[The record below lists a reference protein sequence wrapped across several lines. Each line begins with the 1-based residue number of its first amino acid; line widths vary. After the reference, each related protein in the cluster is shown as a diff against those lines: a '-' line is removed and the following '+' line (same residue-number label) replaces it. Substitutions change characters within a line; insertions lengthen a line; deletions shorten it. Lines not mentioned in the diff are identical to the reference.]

1 MNWPTIPDVSFAA
14 RRPGRRLNP
23 SIRPHQ
29 TATIDASRSRRA
41 AIGKAGWEAEQVA
54 SLVGR
59 IAHSVGARA
68 MGESLIGTM
77 SFLARAIDE
86 FIDCRVKRFDEAA
99 KGAPSV
105 SIA

>member
-1 MNWPTIPDVSFAA
+1 M
-14 RRPGRRLNP
+14 
-23 SIRPHQ
+23 
-29 TATIDASRSRRA
+29 IDASRSRRA

-105 SIA
+105 PIA